1 MALIG
6 FIINNGV
13 STKQE
18 RRADTREC
26 DNSLRVVLDPIHP
39 SISPYLEIEI
49 DRSNDIFTRFSGLS
63 YCNNTRILRSMNL
76 RLR

>member
-26 DNSLRVVLDPIHP
+26 DNSLSVVLDPIHP
-39 SISPYLEIEI
+39 PVSPCLQIEI
-49 DRSNDIFTRFSGLS
+49 DKSNEIFTRFSGLS

>member
-18 RRADTREC
+18 RCANAHEC
-26 DNSLRVVLDPIHP
+26 DNSLSVVLDPIHP
-39 SISPYLEIEI
+39 SVSPGLQIEI
-49 DRSNDIFTRFSGLS
+49 DKSNEIFTRFSELS
-63 YCNNTRILRSMNL
+63 YCYHTRILRSMHVHL
-76 RLR
+76 R

>member
-39 SISPYLEIEI
+39 SISLGLEVDI
-49 DRSNDIFTRFSGLS
+49 DKFNEIFTSF
-63 YCNNTRILRSMNL
+63 LR
-76 RLR
+76 